1 MSDTDPVEAI
11 TPDEPARWG
20 EAAYNPETDSPPDD
34 HHHQDDGQHGLPY
47 ASANIGKFTSGTLGF
62 HHGHGQGGLGQRKHD
77 RKKPKEGYFDRAAE
91 QAGSACAAQLPGR

>member
-34 HHHQDDGQHGLPY
+34 HHHQDDEDPED
-47 ASANIGKFTSGTLGF
+47 LGPEL
-62 HHGHGQGGLGQRKHD
+62 GGD
-77 RKKPKEGYFDRAAE
+77 
-91 QAGSACAAQLPGR
+91 